1 MSAPGVIEALDVL
14 EHVGLGLVPRPVRL
28 AGRSL
33 GFQRGEEA
41 LHRRIIPDIARPA
54 HGAGDAVVGHQPL
67 ELLAGILTATVRM
80 MQERT
85 GLASAP
91 DRIAGVARI
100 RGWRWRGW

>member
-1 MSAPGVIEALDVL
+1 MPALGVIEALDVI

-67 ELLAGILTATVRM
+67 ELF
-80 MQERT
+80 
-85 GLASAP
+85 
-91 DRIAGVARI
+91 AGVLGGFKRSSQHLE
-100 RGWRWRGW
+100 